1 MYNDEHE
8 KSLLHTPSV
17 HISYNENMRRAHIA
31 FVTKPNLDVRLDLRS
46 HNWRW
51 NPYDKVWQRSLA
63 DPETQKE
70 TERFIQTWYQKEYEA
85 SQKNAQAALDVTPL
99 KDAVQ
104 YALEHTAVPL
114 QTVPFTEKN
123 SDRLFEFGIIQT
135 PLERVKMGEH
145 QFEKLKLTGRENLL
159 FAAYQTLKT
168 PDLVINEEKIQDGAV
183 KKSHNYIKSFISDT
197 KGNDGAYVIQDIVVA
212 IADENVSI
220 SAHRRDVNNVV
231 NKITKPDS
239 LIYLSEK
246 ARLVIDQRVQNELG
260 IINPTRELQ
269 FTLNKE
275 YRTEDILSITDF
287 AEPEKSPEV
296 HVAGKPEKSAEI
308 HEAHTPETAA
318 SQVVHA
324 ENQSLLD
331 SYLKTLPPLL
341 QTRANRVL
349 SAQYRNRETMA
360 EYIEKRVRADNG
372 TFHFVEKKEQGKL
385 SQATERTISRA
396 FDTFNPNVTKEI
408 LQNQGLWIETEETT
422 AFLSNMREYRTQ
434 AQKAITEAAR
444 PVKSSYVY
452 YQTPEEQRKDGIDTK
467 DIVSNSFITVHKTEF
482 DYAQYVKNTLG
493 LTAPHPAVYTEGF
506 LESKAAQRSDDT
518 ADLYLSDSPEALLAR
533 WKKAEQEADY
543 TELLKVYDTQHIKDA
558 RGMVYLLERDYAGY
572 EKAFN
577 VRTAQTIET
586 DTPNTREHTGDAES
600 PYTFASLEAL
610 CKAHGQAL
618 RPHPDW
624 RTEYSL
630 SETLFDW
637 AKAEMHKDYAAM
649 LYTVELLQETN
660 MHEYADFLLRRDYTA
675 YCRQLKADNMILESG
690 EAFEKS
696 FETTMLAE
704 RIMKKLHTEETHDA
718 RTDRQSPV
726 PAGVQNDDR
735 ALHTETGNTIT
746 GGSESGTHAGERDG
760 HTRMDGTGALSEP
773 DASAAQ
779 TQRDS
784 DIPLT
789 AELPEGTQ
797 DNDGRSGAGL
807 GNQDVPQDAPA
818 DKRSEHQVSTRTAG
832 GRPLDTGVVTKKE
845 IRSIREQCKAL
856 LERKSSNF
864 TAEERSLLARYEG
877 AGGTGEADASTHGTL
892 YEFYTPKAIIERMW
906 GVVDSY
912 LAQDSRTP
920 LRVLEP
926 AAGSGRF
933 LDGRPESNEFTVYE
947 LDALSA
953 QINQIL
959 HPDAHVYN
967 EPYQK
972 QFFDEGGR
980 RHTGKGRE
988 AHFDVVIG
996 NPPYGAYIDEWKGK
1010 GEGKLHSRYEEY
1022 FIERGLDA
1030 LKDGGIL
1037 AFIVPSSFLAG
1048 SADAQKEAIASKGTL
1063 LEAWRLPEKAFPTT
1077 QIATDIIFLQKRAGD
1092 ALSLSDNSYFK
1103 THPDHVLGVM
1113 QTRRGRYNKT
1123 EWFVSLPEGNTLSD
1137 MLEKI
1142 TADPRI
1148 VEALASSH
1156 EEHVSAQP
1164 VPAYTAVEKKREP
1177 RANDSHTV
1185 PAASTAGTQT
1195 AAEPPAQKNTEA
1207 AAPAA
1212 QTLLSYKAFAEKYGR
1227 TYSEAEH
1234 ALWKRVSRDGTIKAS
1249 ADLTAEERALLASD
1263 AYIAVDSERYMH
1275 RALYLSGNIYT
1286 RLDALEQN
1294 TSLPEDVKEKNT
1306 AALLSVLPE
1315 PQPFSQIAFSPK
1327 SELAKEFEV
1336 RIGTHTV
1343 NLQEGFINWAT
1354 DYLVKEEDEYG
1365 SRFYLDYTTSPI
1377 NREDIP
1383 ANINWYDI
1391 VCYID
1396 GVSVRT
1402 ERAYSDENKRAR
1414 KIEAE
1419 HKREARRDTANAL
1432 FNRYLQTGLPE
1443 ADKVRLCE
1451 AWNRKLNAYRAPD
1464 YAQLPV
1470 FLDGMSAYKGDE
1482 PFTLYEQ
1489 QIKGVSFL
1497 CSKGNGLLAYDVGVG
1512 KTAAGIAATVNQI
1525 QMGRASRPLI
1535 IVPKAVYDKWCED
1548 FRSLFPAVKLN
1559 QLGNFGSRYLEP
1571 FKDSE
1576 NPYGLIIPA
1585 QSVSVCTIEALQ
1597 RISFTDESISEVL
1610 YDSFYE
1616 LLGTQERGSKREREL
1631 DAQRIAER
1639 IGEASQTKDDYV
1651 FWEHTGFDHVTV
1663 DEAHRFKNLY
1673 SIPRNPERGKAD
1685 EYKGLGSG
1693 TPSSRALKLF
1703 AVTQLVQA
1711 RNEDRNVFL
1720 LTATPFNNSPLEVY
1734 SMLSFVARKE
1744 LQERHIYNLHSFLNE
1759 FTEMRNEWTVTP
1771 KGDIEAKLVMKNFR
1785 QLGALQS
1792 LLQQYID
1799 KVGAEE
1805 AGVIRPE
1812 KVVHIEK
1819 LSMTDL
1825 QKQIV
1830 EAESARMDNPD
1841 WIKCGGVL
1849 VSMNNMRQAMLS
1861 PALLQDY
1868 DISGIEIPA
1877 PSEIVASSPK
1887 LRFTLDTVAACY
1899 KKEPAGGQVIYMPRG
1914 VKEYPYLVDYLVTQ
1928 GVPRT
1933 AIACID
1939 ASTSEAKRETITEA
1953 FNDKTNTVK
1962 ILIGSETIS
1971 EGMDLN
1977 GNSFAL
1983 YNLMLGWNP
1992 TEPVQ
1997 VEGRIW
2003 RQGNEQG
2010 TVHIVYPL
2018 LNDSIDSL
2026 IYQKHDEKASR
2037 IDALWSYKGDTLNVE
2052 DIKPEELKFDL
2063 IKDPEKKA
2071 RFVITQKQTEL
2082 KKDAFIERQK
2092 ITAVE
2097 ELIEARAQLQRYTAR
2112 GIKLNAKE
2120 EKELKKYERK
2130 LGQLGLPDDEA
2141 IASYLKEHRTRL
2153 ETCEKKMQGI
2163 EESLPELRAQFE
2175 KELQKEKD
2183 ILPSLEEAS
2192 NELSR
2197 AIVTNLTPAKVR
2209 TRTQESSEKAEPEKA
2224 AAVSEKEAP
2233 PQKPEPEAPPKARAA
2248 EIQKPLFDAHQQGL
2262 LFDESAL
2269 LPPRPLPKAR
2279 TVQKNLQRTAA
2290 DSLHTPTAPAVIKLK
2305 ENTAKNFIENVVR
2318 LASAQNYTKVKA
2330 YQELFA
2336 GLQKTEQKKAIALM
2350 KKLTGDNPK
2359 NIRAV
2364 IESWNE
2370 HTYTQTKAKTCG
2382 QER

>member
-8 KSLLHTPSV
+8 KSILHTPSV
-17 HISYNENMRRAHIA
+17 YISYNPNMRRAHIA
-31 FVTKPNLDVRLDLRS
+31 FITKPNLDVRLDLRS

-51 NPYDKVWQRSLA
+51 NPYDKVWQRSLT

-85 SQKNAQAALDVTPL
+85 SQKAAQAVFDVTPL
-99 KDAVQ
+99 KDAVK
-104 YALEHTAVPL
+104 YALEHTADPL
-114 QTVPFTEKN
+114 QEVSFTRDN
-123 SDRLFEFGIIQT
+123 YNRLFPASYIQT

-145 QFEKLKLTGRENLL
+145 QFEKLKRTGRENFL

-168 PDLVINEEKIQDGAV
+168 PDLVITEEKTQDGAV
-183 KKSHNYIKSFISDT
+183 TKSHNYIKSFISDS
-197 KGNDGAYVIQDIVVA
+197 KGSDGAYVIQDIVVA

-246 ARLVIDQRVQNELG
+246 ARLVIEQAVQNKQLVV
-260 IINPTRELQ
+260 NPTRELQ
-269 FTLNKE
+269 FTLNKA

-287 AEPEKSPEV
+287 AEPEKSPDVQAVREPIPAA
-296 HVAGKPEKSAEI
+296 HVI
-308 HEAHTPETAA
+308 HEPETAA
-318 SQVVHA
+318 SQATPA

-331 SYLKTLPPLL
+331 AYLKSLPPLL
-341 QTRANRVL
+341 QTRAERVL
-349 SAQYRNRETMA
+349 STRYRNTETMA

-372 TFHFVEKKEQGKL
+372 TFHFVEKKETGEL
-385 SQATERTISRA
+385 SPVTERTIVRA

-408 LQNQGLWIETEETT
+408 LQKQGLWVETEETK
-422 AFLSNMREYRTQ
+422 AFLSNMREYRMQ
-434 AQKAITEAAR
+434 AQKAIKEAAR
-444 PVKSSYVY
+444 PVKTSYAY
-452 YQTPEEQRKDGIDTK
+452 YHTPEEQRADGIDTK
-467 DIVSNSFITVHKTEF
+467 EMVSNIFIALKKTEF

-493 LTAPHPAVYTEGF
+493 LHAPHPAVYTEGF
-506 LESKAAQRSDDT
+506 LESKASQRSDES
-518 ADLYLSDSPEALLAR
+518 ANLYLSDSPETLLAR
-533 WKKAEQEADY
+533 WKKAEQAEDY
-543 TELLKVYDTQHIKDA
+543 TELLKVYDTQHLKDS
-558 RGMVYLLERDYAGY
+558 RGIVYLLERDYVGY
-572 EKAFN
+572 EKACS
-577 VRTAQTIET
+577 VRAAQTIET

-630 SETLFDW
+630 AETLFDW
-637 AKAEMHKDYAAM
+637 GKAEIHKDYATM

-660 MHEYADFLLRRDYTA
+660 MHEYVGFLLRRDYTA
-675 YCRQLKADNMILESG
+675 YCRQLEADKMIFVSG

-696 FETTMLAE
+696 FK
-704 RIMKKLHTEETHDA
+704 RIMEAHRARLTLAASTAHMEEAHDA

-726 PAGVQNDDR
+726 SAGVQNDDR
-735 ALHTETGNTIT
+735 TLRTETGNTIT
-746 GGSESGTHAGERDG
+746 GRSESGTHTGEHDG
-760 HTRMDGTGALSEP
+760 YTRMDGAGALGES

-779 TQRDS
+779 TQRAR

-789 AELPEGTQ
+789 AEFPESTQ
-797 DNDGRSGAGL
+797 DDDGRPGAGL
-807 GNQDVPQDAPA
+807 GNQDVSQDAPA
-818 DKRSEHQVSTRTAG
+818 DKRSEHQIGAGAAGRRPVTHVS
-832 GRPLDTGVVTKKE
+832 DTGVLTKKE

-856 LERKSSNF
+856 LERKSSGF
-864 TAEERSLLARYEG
+864 TSEELSLLSRYEG
-877 AGGTGEADASTHGTL
+877 AGGTGDAEASTHGTL
-892 YEFYTPKAIIERMW
+892 YEFYTPKAIIDHMW

-912 LAQDSRTP
+912 LAQDAHTP

-933 LDGRPESNEFTVYE
+933 LDGRPQSNEFTVYE
-947 LDALSA
+947 LDSLSA
-953 QINQIL
+953 RINQIL
-959 HPDAHVYN
+959 HPGAQVYN

-972 QFFDEGGR
+972 QFFDAGGR

-996 NPPYGAYIDEWKGK
+996 NPPYGAYVDEWKGR
-1010 GEGKLHSRYEEY
+1010 GEGKLHNRYEEY

-1030 LKDGGIL
+1030 LKEGGIL

-1048 SADAQKEAIASKGTL
+1048 RADAQKEAIARKGTL

-1092 ALSLSDNSYFK
+1092 ARSLSDNSYF
-1103 THPDHVLGVM
+1103 TAHPDHVLGVM
-1113 QTRRGRYNKT
+1113 QTRRGRFNKT
-1123 EWFVSLPEGNTLSD
+1123 EWFVSLPEGSTLSD

-1142 TADPRI
+1142 TADKRI
-1148 VEALASSH
+1148 VEELASSR
-1156 EEHVSAQP
+1156 EEHVRAQP
-1164 VPAYTAVEKKREP
+1164 VPSYTAAEKTHEP
-1177 RANDSHTV
+1177 RANDSHAVTAPSV
-1185 PAASTAGTQT
+1185 TAPKAAGKA
-1195 AAEPPAQKNTEA
+1195 PAQKNTEA
-1207 AAPAA
+1207 EVPEAH
-1212 QTLLSYKAFAEKYGR
+1212 TLLSYKAFAEKYGR
-1227 TYSEAEH
+1227 TYSDAEH
-1234 ALWKRVSRDGTIKAS
+1234 ALWKRVDRDGTITAS
-1249 ADLTAEERALLASD
+1249 ADLTAQERALLASD
-1263 AYIAVDSERYMH
+1263 VYFAVDNERYMH
-1275 RALYLSGNIYT
+1275 RELYLSGNIYT
-1286 RLDALEQN
+1286 RLDALENN
-1294 TSLPEDVKEKNT
+1294 TSLPEDVKAKNR
-1306 AALLSVLPE
+1306 AALLSVLPA

-1327 SELAKEFEV
+1327 SELAKEFEIT
-1336 RIGTHTV
+1336 IGAHTV

-1354 DYLVKEEDEYG
+1354 DYLGKGKDEYG
-1365 SRFYLDYTTSPI
+1365 SRFYLDYTASPI

-1383 ANINWYDI
+1383 ANISWYDI

-1402 ERAYSDENKRAR
+1402 ERAYSDESKRAR

-1419 HKREARRDTANAL
+1419 NKREVRRDTANKL

-1443 ADKVRLCE
+1443 ADKARLCE

-1464 YAQLPV
+1464 YAKLPV

-1482 PFTLYEQ
+1482 PFTLYDQ

-1548 FRSLFPAVKLN
+1548 FHSLFPTIPLN
-1559 QLGNFGSRYLEP
+1559 RLGNFGSNYLAP
-1571 FKDSE
+1571 FRDPE
-1576 NPYGLIIPA
+1576 RPHGLIIPA

-1597 RISFTDESISEVL
+1597 RISFTDESITDVL
-1610 YDSFYE
+1610 YESFYE
-1616 LLGTQERGSKREREL
+1616 LLGTQEQDSKRAREL

-1639 IGEASQTKDDYV
+1639 IGEASQTKADYV

-1734 SMLSFVARKE
+1734 SMLSFMARKE
-1744 LQERHIYNLHSFLNE
+1744 LQERHIYNLYSFLNE
-1759 FTEMRNEWTVTP
+1759 FTEMRNEWAVTP
-1771 KGDIEAKLVMKNFR
+1771 KGEIEAKLVMKNFR

-1799 KVGAEE
+1799 KVDAEE

-1812 KVVHIEK
+1812 KMVHIEK
-1819 LSMTDL
+1819 LTMTDL
-1825 QKQIV
+1825 QKEIV
-1830 EAESARMDNPD
+1830 EAETARMDNPD
-1841 WIKCGGVL
+1841 WVKCGGVL

-1861 PALLQDY
+1861 PTLLQDY
-1868 DISGIEIPA
+1868 DIRGIEIPA

-1899 KKEPAGGQVIYMPRG
+1899 KKEPSGGQVIYMPRG

-1928 GVPRT
+1928 GVPQN

-1939 ASTSEAKRETITEA
+1939 ASTSETKRETITEA
-1953 FNDKTNTVK
+1953 FNDKTNTLK

-1992 TEPVQ
+1992 TEPIQ

-2018 LNDSIDSL
+2018 LND
-2026 IYQKHDEKASR
+2026 R
-2037 IDALWSYKGDTLNVE
+2037 

-2082 KKDAFIERQK
+2082 KKEAFIEQQK
-2092 ITAVE
+2092 ITSVE
-2097 ELIEARAQLQRYTAR
+2097 ELIESRARLQRYAVR
-2112 GIKLNAKE
+2112 GIELSPKE
-2120 EKELKKYERK
+2120 EKELKRYERK
-2130 LGQLGLPDDEA
+2130 LEQLGLPDDEA
-2141 IASYLKEHRTRL
+2141 TASYLREHRTRL
-2153 ETCEKKMQGI
+2153 ETIEKKIQGI
-2163 EESLPELRAQFE
+2163 EESLPALRSQFA
-2175 KELQKEKD
+2175 KELQKEQAV
-2183 ILPSLEEAS
+2183 LPSLEKAS
-2192 NELSR
+2192 SELALS
-2197 AIVTNLTPAKVR
+2197 IVTNLTPAKKR
-2209 TRTQESSEKAEPEKA
+2209 SRREETPAIAAPEKEAAAPEKKAPAPEKA
-2224 AAVSEKEAP
+2224 AP
-2233 PQKPEPEAPPKARAA
+2233 PQKQKLNVPPPKVREA
-2248 EIQKPLFDAHQQGL
+2248 EIQKPLFDANQQGL
-2262 LFDESAL
+2262 LFDECAL
-2269 LPPRPLPKAR
+2269 MPARPLPKAR
-2279 TVQKNLQRTAA
+2279 TVQKNLQRSAA
-2290 DSLHTPTAPAVIKLK
+2290 DSLHTQTASAVIKLK

-2318 LASAQNYTKVKA
+2318 LGSSPNYTKVKA
-2330 YQELFA
+2330 YQELFV
-2336 GLQKTEQKKAIALM
+2336 GLQKPEQKKMIALM

-2359 NIRAV
+2359 NMHAV

-2370 HTYTQTKAKTCG
+2370 RTYTQTKVKTNTYG

>member
-8 KSLLHTPSV
+8 KTLLHTPSV

-85 SQKNAQAALDVTPL
+85 AQKTAQAALDVTPL
-99 KDAVQ
+99 KDAVK

-123 SDRLFEFGIIQT
+123 YDRLFEFGIIQT

-197 KGNDGAYVIQDIVVA
+197 KDSNGAYVIQDIVVA
-212 IADENVSI
+212 IADENISI

-308 HEAHTPETAA
+308 HEARTPETAA
-318 SQVVHA
+318 SQAVHA

-349 SAQYRNRETMA
+349 SARYRNRETMA

-493 LTAPHPAVYTEGF
+493 VNTPHPAVYTEGF

-518 ADLYLSDSPEALLAR
+518 ADLYLSDSFEALLAR
-533 WKKAEQEADY
+533 WKKAEQAEDY
-543 TELLKVYDTQHIKDA
+543 TELLKVYDTQHIKDS

-577 VRTAQTIET
+577 ARTAQTIET
-586 DTPNTREHTGDAES
+586 EKDTQDTHDT
-600 PYTFASLEAL
+600 SLEKITDTHRAGIDAA
-610 CKAHGQAL
+610 AH
-618 RPHPDW
+618 
-624 RTEYSL
+624 T
-630 SETLFDW
+630 
-637 AKAEMHKDYAAM
+637 
-649 LYTVELLQETN
+649 TV
-660 MHEYADFLLRRDYTA
+660 
-675 YCRQLKADNMILESG
+675 
-690 EAFEKS
+690 
-696 FETTMLAE
+696 
-704 RIMKKLHTEETHDA
+704 HTEETHDA

-726 PAGVQNDDR
+726 SAGVQNDDR
-735 ALHTETGNTIT
+735 TLHTETGNTIT
-746 GGSESGTHAGERDG
+746 GGSESRTHAGERDG

-789 AELPEGTQ
+789 AEFPEGTQ

-818 DKRSEHQVSTRTAG
+818 DKRSEHQIGTRTAG

-877 AGGTGEADASTHGTL
+877 AGGTGDADASTHGTL

-1164 VPAYTAVEKKREP
+1164 VPAYTAAEKKREP

-1263 AYIAVDSERYMH
+1263 AYIAVDSEHYMH

-1383 ANINWYDI
+1383 ANISWYDI

-1841 WIKCGGVL
+1841 WVKCGGVL

-2209 TRTQESSEKAEPEKA
+2209 ARTQESSEKAEPEKA
-2224 AAVSEKEAP
+2224 AAVPEKEAP
-2233 PQKPEPEAPPKARAA
+2233 PQKPEPESPPKARAA

-2269 LPPRPLPKAR
+2269 MPPRPLPKAR

-2318 LASAQNYTKVKA
+2318 LASAQNYTRVKA

>member
-1 MYNDEHE
+1 MQ
-8 KSLLHTPSV
+8 
-17 HISYNENMRRAHIA
+17 RAHIA
-31 FVTKPNLDVRLDLRS
+31 FITKPNLDVRLDLRS

-51 NPYDKVWQRSLA
+51 NPYDKVWQRSG
-63 DPETQKE
+63 PEAQKE
-70 TERFIQTWYQKEYEA
+70 TERFIQTWYQKEREA
-85 SQKNAQAALDVTPL
+85 SQKAAQAALL

-104 YALEHTAVPL
+104 YALEKTDVWLSSVPYNRD
-114 QTVPFTEKN
+114 VYNK
-123 SDRLFEFGIIQT
+123 LFPTPYIQT
-135 PLERVKMGEH
+135 PLEQVKIA
-145 QFEKLKLTGRENLL
+145 FEKLELNGHTDLMHPARE
-159 FAAYQTLKT
+159 TLKT
-168 PDLVINEEKIQDGAV
+168 PDLVLEVETVRDGEI
-183 KKSHNYIKSFISDT
+183 KKSHNYIKSFISGISLDN
-197 KGNDGAYVIQDIVVA
+197 GADNLNDGVKIIRDIVVSVT
-212 IADENVSI
+212 DENVSV
-220 SAHRRDVNNVV
+220 RRYPHERFLSDVV
-231 NKITKPDS
+231 NTITKPDS
-239 LIYLSEK
+239 LIYLSGK
-246 ARLVIDQRVQNELG
+246 TRSVVNQRIQNELG
-260 IINPTRELQ
+260 II
-269 FTLNKE
+269 
-275 YRTEDILSITDF
+275 YRPQDTVSIADVEHAH
-287 AEPEKSPEV
+287 AEPEI
-296 HVAGKPEKSAEI
+296 HAAGKSEKSAEI
-308 HEAHTPETAA
+308 HEARTPKTAG
-318 SQVVHA
+318 SQAAPA

-331 SYLKTLPPLL
+331 AYLKTLPPLL
-341 QTRANRVL
+341 QTRAERVL
-349 SAQYRNRETMA
+349 SARYRDRETMA
-360 EYIEKRVRADNG
+360 DYIEKRVRADNG
-372 TFHFVEKKEQGKL
+372 TFHFVEKKEKGEL
-385 SQATERTISRA
+385 TPAAAHTISRA
-396 FDTFNPNVTKEI
+396 FDTLNPNVTKDI
-408 LQNQGLWIETEETT
+408 LQKQGLWVETEETK

-434 AQKAITEAAR
+434 AQKVIKDAAR
-444 PVKSSYVY
+444 PVKTSYAY
-452 YQTPEEQRKDGIDTK
+452 YHTPEEQRADGIDTK
-467 DIVSNSFITVHKTEF
+467 EVVADIFIALKKTEF

-493 LTAPHPAVYTEGF
+493 LHAPHPAVYTEGF
-506 LESKAAQRSDDT
+506 LESKASQRSDDT
-518 ADLYLSDSPEALLAR
+518 ADLYLSDSPETLLAR
-533 WKKAEQEADY
+533 WKKAEQAEDY
-543 TELLKVYDTQHIKDA
+543 TELLKVYDTQHLKDS
-558 RGMVYLLERDYAGY
+558 RGIVYLLERDYAGY
-572 EKAFN
+572 EKACS
-577 VRTAQTIET
+577 VRAAQTIEI

-630 SETLFDW
+630 AETLFDW
-637 AKAEMHKDYAAM
+637 GKAEIHKDYAAM

-660 MHEYADFLLRRDYTA
+660 MHEYVGFLLRRDYTA
-675 YCRQLKADNMILESG
+675 YCRQLKADKMISESG

-704 RIMKKLHTEETHDA
+704 RIMKKLHMEEAHDA

-726 PAGVQNDDR
+726 SAGIQNDDR
-735 ALHTETGNTIT
+735 TLRTETGNTIT
-746 GGSESGTHAGERDG
+746 GGSESGTHAGEHDG
-760 HTRMDGTGALSEP
+760 DTRMDGTGALGEP
-773 DASAAQ
+773 EPSAAQ
-779 TQRDS
+779 TQRAR

-789 AELPEGTQ
+789 AELPESIT

-807 GNQDVPQDAPA
+807 GNQDVSQDAPA
-818 DKRSEHQVSTRTAG
+818 DKRSEHQIGTGAAGRRPVTHVS
-832 GRPLDTGVVTKKE
+832 DTGVLTKKE

-856 LERKSSNF
+856 LERKSSGF
-864 TAEERSLLARYEG
+864 TAEELSLLSRYEG
-877 AGGTGEADASTHGTL
+877 AGGTGESEASTHGTL
-892 YEFYTPKAIIERMW
+892 YEFYTPKAIIDHMW

-912 LAQDSRTP
+912 LAQDAHTP

-933 LDGRPESNEFTVYE
+933 LDGRPQSNEFTVYE
-947 LDALSA
+947 LDSLSA
-953 QINQIL
+953 RINQIL
-959 HPDAHVYN
+959 HPGAQVYN

-972 QFFDEGGR
+972 QFFDAGGR

-996 NPPYGAYIDEWKGK
+996 NPPYGAYVDEWKGR
-1010 GEGKLHSRYEEY
+1010 GEGKLHNRYEEY

-1030 LKDGGIL
+1030 LKEGGIL

-1048 SADAQKEAIASKGTL
+1048 RADAQKEAIARKGTL

-1092 ALSLSDNSYFK
+1092 ARSLSDNSYF
-1103 THPDHVLGVM
+1103 TAHPDHVLGVM
-1113 QTRRGRYNKT
+1113 QTRRGRFNKT
-1123 EWFVSLPEGNTLSD
+1123 EWFVSLPEGSTLSD

-1148 VEALASSH
+1148 VYELTASH
-1156 EEHVSAQP
+1156 EEHVKAQP
-1164 VPAYTAVEKKREP
+1164 VPAYTAAEKKREP
-1177 RANDSHTV
+1177 RANDSHAVTAPTV
-1185 PAASTAGTQT
+1185 T
-1195 AAEPPAQKNTEA
+1195 AAKAAGKAPVQKNTE
-1207 AAPAA
+1207 APAA
-1212 QTLLSYKAFAEKYGR
+1212 QTLLSYKTFAEKYGR
-1227 TYSEAEH
+1227 TYSDAEH
-1234 ALWKRVSRDGTIKAS
+1234 ALWKRVDRDGTITAS
-1249 ADLTAEERALLASD
+1249 ADLTTEERALLATD
-1263 AYIAVDSERYMH
+1263 VYFAVDSERFMH
-1275 RALYLSGNIYT
+1275 RELYLSGNIYT

-1294 TSLPEDVKEKNT
+1294 TSLPEDVKAKNR
-1306 AALLSVLPE
+1306 AALLSVLPA

-1327 SELAKEFEV
+1327 SELAKEFEIT
-1336 RIGTHTV
+1336 IGAHTV
-1343 NLQEGFINWAT
+1343 NLQEGFINWVT
-1354 DYLVKEEDEYG
+1354 DYLGKEKDEYG
-1365 SRFYLDYTTSPI
+1365 SRFYLDYTASPI

-1383 ANINWYDI
+1383 ANISWYDI

-1402 ERAYSDENKRAR
+1402 ERAYSDESKRAR

-1419 HKREARRDTANAL
+1419 NKREVRRDTANKL

-1443 ADKVRLCE
+1443 ADKARLCE

-1464 YAQLPV
+1464 YAKLPV

-1482 PFTLYEQ
+1482 PFTLYDQ

-1548 FRSLFPAVKLN
+1548 FHSLFPTVPLN
-1559 QLGNFGSRYLEP
+1559 RLGNFGNSYLAP
-1571 FKDSE
+1571 FKD
-1576 NPYGLIIPA
+1576 PDIPHGLIIPA

-1597 RISFTDESISEVL
+1597 RISFTDDSITDVL
-1610 YDSFYE
+1610 YESFYE
-1616 LLGTQERGSKREREL
+1616 LLGTQEQGSKRAQEL

-1639 IGEASQTKDDYV
+1639 IGEASQTKADYV

-1734 SMLSFVARKE
+1734 SMLSFIARKE
-1744 LQERHIYNLHSFLNE
+1744 LQERHIYNLYSFLNE
-1759 FTEMRNEWTVTP
+1759 FTEMRNEWAVTP
-1771 KGDIEAKLVMKNFR
+1771 KGEIEAKLVMKNFR

-1799 KVGAEE
+1799 KVDAEE

-1812 KVVHIEK
+1812 KMVHIEK
-1819 LSMTDL
+1819 LTMTDL
-1825 QKQIV
+1825 QKEIV
-1830 EAESARMDNPD
+1830 EAETARMDNPD
-1841 WIKCGGVL
+1841 WVKRGGVL

-1861 PALLQDY
+1861 PTLLQDY
-1868 DISGIEIPA
+1868 DIRGIKIPA

-1899 KKEPAGGQVIYMPRG
+1899 KKESSGGQVIYMPRG

-1928 GVPRT
+1928 GVPQN

-1939 ASTSEAKRETITEA
+1939 ASTSEANRETITEA
-1953 FNDKTNTVK
+1953 FNDKTNTLK

-1992 TEPVQ
+1992 TEPIQ

-2063 IKDPEKKA
+2063 IA
-2071 RFVITQKQTEL
+2071 
-2082 KKDAFIERQK
+2082 
-2092 ITAVE
+2092 
-2097 ELIEARAQLQRYTAR
+2097 
-2112 GIKLNAKE
+2112 
-2120 EKELKKYERK
+2120 
-2130 LGQLGLPDDEA
+2130 
-2141 IASYLKEHRTRL
+2141 
-2153 ETCEKKMQGI
+2153 MQY
-2163 EESLPELRAQFE
+2163 
-2175 KELQKEKD
+2175 
-2183 ILPSLEEAS
+2183 
-2192 NELSR
+2192 
-2197 AIVTNLTPAKVR
+2197 
-2209 TRTQESSEKAEPEKA
+2209 
-2224 AAVSEKEAP
+2224 AVS
-2233 PQKPEPEAPPKARAA
+2233 
-2248 EIQKPLFDAHQQGL
+2248 
-2262 LFDESAL
+2262 S
-2269 LPPRPLPKAR
+2269 
-2279 TVQKNLQRTAA
+2279 
-2290 DSLHTPTAPAVIKLK
+2290 
-2305 ENTAKNFIENVVR
+2305 
-2318 LASAQNYTKVKA
+2318 
-2330 YQELFA
+2330 
-2336 GLQKTEQKKAIALM
+2336 
-2350 KKLTGDNPK
+2350 
-2359 NIRAV
+2359 
-2364 IESWNE
+2364 
-2370 HTYTQTKAKTCG
+2370 
-2382 QER
+2382 